1 MTVDYLI
8 IGQGISGTWLSYF
21 LQKENQ
27 SFCVIDNHE
36 ALASSRIAAGV
47 INPVTGRRHVEVWLA
62 DVLFPFIKKVYKEI
76 SIAIGTSVFE
86 QKNIIDFFPSPQ
98 MRESFLQRV
107 AEKNSY
113 LKDYTDENT
122 FQSDFNFEF
131 HCGEIKPV
139 YTVLLEKLLP
149 LWQQVLKN
157 KNQFVE
163 ENFDIHKLQITS
175 DAIRYNDI
183 TARKIIFCDG
193 VNATNNPYFHR
204 LPFAPNKGEAI
215 WLDIPSLSKT
225 FIYKKGMM
233 LVPLA
238 DTGKWW
244 LGSSYAW
251 DFEHPH
257 PTEIFRKKA
266 ESLLQNWLKIPFTIL
281 DHKASI
287 RPATI
292 ERRPFVGFHPLFPQI
307 GILNG
312 LGTKGCSLAPYFAR
326 QIVDFLLFEKPIQAD
341 ANISRFAG
349 ILSRS
354 VE

>member
-1 MTVDYLI
+1 
-8 IGQGISGTWLSYF
+8 
-21 LQKENQ
+21 
-27 SFCVIDNHE
+27 
-36 ALASSRIAAGV
+36 
-47 INPVTGRRHVEVWLA
+47 
-62 DVLFPFIKKVYKEI
+62 
-76 SIAIGTSVFE
+76 
-86 QKNIIDFFPSPQ
+86 
-98 MRESFLQRV
+98 
-107 AEKNSY
+107 
-113 LKDYTDENT
+113 
-122 FQSDFNFEF
+122 
-131 HCGEIKPV
+131 
-139 YTVLLEKLLP
+139 
-149 LWQQVLKN
+149 
-157 KNQFVE
+157 
-163 ENFDIHKLQITS
+163 
-175 DAIRYNDI
+175 
-183 TARKIIFCDG
+183 
-193 VNATNNPYFHR
+193 
-204 LPFAPNKGEAI
+204 
-215 WLDIPSLSKT
+215 
-225 FIYKKGMM
+225 
-233 LVPLA
+233 
-238 DTGKWW
+238 GKWW

-326 QIVDFLLFEKPIQAD
+326 QMVDFLLFEKPIQAD